1 MKTGIRVGTGSG
13 FSDDRFEPA
22 ADLAER
28 GSLAADAHGNRLSH
42 VMPSIVLPGDG

>member
-1 MKTGIRVGTGSG
+1 MKPSYASAPDPC

-42 VMPSIVLPGDG
+42 VMPSIVLPGDD